1 MVAQY
6 EAFSADETGIPQ
18 DELKSFVT
26 RIENLEE
33 QKSALSEDVKSVFAE
48 LKSRGYD
55 QKAVRSILRLRKL
68 DPNERTEQEAIVET
82 YMTALG
88 ML

>member
-1 MVAQY
+1 MTSQY
-6 EAFSADETGIPQ
+6 EAFSPSESGIPADE
-18 DELKSFVT
+18 LRSFIE
-26 RIENLEE
+26 RIEKIEVERL
-33 QKSALSEDVKSVFAE
+33 SLSEDVKSVFAE